1 MEPKVTIVCI
11 TYNQEKFIKQALDS
25 FVMQKTNFDFQVI
38 ISDDCSTDSTPNI
51 IKEYEQKYPNIIK
64 AFYQKEN
71 LGSFKNYKFALS
83 QAKSKYLIVNEG
95 DDYFIDE
102 NKLQKQVDFLEGHP
116 DYSICFHPVK
126 IIFEDNKIRT
136 HIFPKQGE
144 IKNGLTFDKL
154 LNANLIQT
162 NSAMYRWKQN
172 ALEEMPDDILPG
184 DWYLHLIHAKDG
196 KIYALNDVM
205 SVYRR
210 HSGGIWT
217 DNDVT
222 QKNLHRKHSLKE
234 IKFYNSVYENLTN
247 KSEKYL
253 NEVYLPMFKQILDNS
268 YNFGDIEKITEIKNL
283 YPEVFERSINV
294 QNPIHKKLKKYKKIY
309 SKLIILSIILSII
322 ILIQIVVQICSF

>member
-1 MEPKVTIVCI
+1 MEAKVTIVCI

-25 FVMQKTNFDFQVI
+25 FVMQKTNFDFQVV
-38 ISDDCSTDSTPNI
+38 ISDDCSTDSTPTI

-136 HIFPKQGE
+136 HIFPLKKE
-144 IKNGLTFDKL
+144 IKKELTFESL
-154 LNANLIQT
+154 LKMNLIQT

-172 ALEEMPDDILPG
+172 ALEELPDDILPG
-184 DWYLHLIHAKDG
+184 DWYLHLLHSKEGKIHAL
-196 KIYALNDVM
+196 YEVM

-217 DNDVT
+217 DTDVA
-222 QKNLHRKHSLKE
+222 QKNLYRKHGMKI
-234 IKFYNSVYENLTN
+234 IKFFDSVYRKLTDS
-247 KSEKYL
+247 SEEYL
-253 NEVYLPMFKQILDNS
+253 NNVYLPKFVQIMDNY
-268 YNFGDIEKITEIKNL
+268 YNFGDVDKIVEMISSYHEIFLK
-283 YPEVFERSINV
+283 SIKV
-294 QNPIHKKLKKYKKIY
+294 ENPVSKKIKKYKKLFVLLLIV
-309 SKLIILSIILSII
+309 SIVLLVLNLIQLALII
-322 ILIQIVVQICSF
+322 F

>member
-95 DDYFIDE
+95 DDYFIDI

-126 IIFEDNKIRT
+126 VIYEDKPNKTNIY
-136 HIFPKQGE
+136 PSKKLLSE
-144 IKNGLTFDKL
+144 ELTFEKL
-154 LNANLIQT
+154 LFNNFIQT
-162 NSAMYRWKQN
+162 NSVVYRWRF
-172 ALEEMPDDILPG
+172 LDEDINEVIPTG
-184 DWYLHLIHAKDG
+184 IIPSDWYLHLCHAKVG
-196 KIYALNDVM
+196 KIGVLKDVM

-210 HSGGIWT
+210 HSGGIWSDT
-217 DNDVT
+217 DAT
-222 QKNLHRKHSLKE
+222 SKNLHRRHGLKE
-234 IKFYNSVYENLTN
+234 IKMYNSVYERLSD
-247 KSEKYL
+247 KSDKYL
-253 NEVYLPMFKQILDNS
+253 NEKYLPTFKQIVDNY
-268 YNFGDIEKITEIKNL
+268 YNFGDIDKLAEIKSL
-283 YPEVFERSINV
+283 YPEIFEKAMQA
-294 QNPIHKKLKKYKKIY
+294 QNPMGKRLKKY
-309 SKLIILSIILSII
+309 L
-322 ILIQIVVQICSF
+322 